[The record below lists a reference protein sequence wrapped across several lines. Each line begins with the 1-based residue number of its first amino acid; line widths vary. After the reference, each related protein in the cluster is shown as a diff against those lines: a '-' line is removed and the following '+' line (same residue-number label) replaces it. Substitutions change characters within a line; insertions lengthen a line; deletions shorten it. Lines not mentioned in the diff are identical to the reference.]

1 MPAVAPM
8 LSGKLRKG
16 RGYYEMKDA
25 WIPVIGAAAVA
36 IISLAGAVYLR
47 SSTQV
52 GEIGARWNQAA
63 AIIVGA
69 AVAIVATRFGNLDWY
84 FAIPLGVI
92 AFGAIRFPAYVRHSK
107 NASSDQNSKE
117 ISN

>member
-1 MPAVAPM
+1 
-8 LSGKLRKG
+8 
-16 RGYYEMKDA
+16 MKDT

-47 SSTQV
+47 SSKQV

-63 AIIVGA
+63 AIVVGA
-69 AVAIVATRFGNLDWY
+69 AVAIAATRFGNFDWY
-84 FAIPLGVI
+84 FAIPLGALV
-92 AFGAIRFPAYVRHSK
+92 FGAIRFPAYVHHSK
-107 NASSDQNSKE
+107 NASSDQNRGE